1 MQIKKKKV
9 IGLTGGIAT
18 GKTLVSNM
26 FKELGAYII
35 DADVVAR
42 QIVEKGSPVLKEIEK
57 VFGKEVFLPDGSLNR
72 RRLREIII
80 KDKNKR
86 ELLNSIT
93 HPAIIEKENRL
104 VREADSSLIIVDA
117 ALLIESG
124 SYKRFKEI
132 ILVYA
137 PFEVQLK
144 RLIERDGMSEKDA
157 VSFIKTQM
165 SIEEKKKFATYII
178 DNSNGVDYTR
188 KQVEELYETLQ
199 K

>member
-42 QIVEKGSPVLKEIEK
+42 QIVEKGSPVLKEIER

>member
-42 QIVEKGSPVLKEIEK
+42 QITEKGSPVLKEIEK